1 MLVTD
6 FKDLRRQSPR
16 RMVGGCDD
24 RAGRWARAAL
34 QGPPPAG
41 RRLPRR
47 GRAPPFWPPLADGC
61 SRDIRTCPPPRA
73 EGPSAS
79 ASGAR
84 VYADMSDSGSLA
96 FDKGHPCMTD
106 RPHERE
112 SVFQAALQATPA
124 MTTATKRLLRQF
136 RAPRRSSFSRAHALG
151 CTVLSGFGMSHTE
164 LRGSGH
170 DTTTRRDA
178 ISGVTIWGLRRCRW
192 VALDPGGCANPT
204 VCPQSAFD
212 LRAEFGSNGFVFSRR
227 RPAAPLP
234 SCCRSGRNDRMTVQE
249 HAGGVQLYKRTG

>member
-16 RMVGGCDD
+16 RVVGGCDH

-61 SRDIRTCPPPRA
+61 SRDIRTCPPRWA

-84 VYADMSDSGSLA
+84 VYADMCDTGSLA

-112 SVFQAALQATPA
+112 SVFQGAPEAARS
-124 MTTATKRLLRQF
+124 MTTATKPLLRQF
-136 RAPRRSSFSRAHALG
+136 RAPRRSSFSRGHALG
-151 CTVLSGFGMSHTE
+151 CTVLSGK
-164 LRGSGH
+164 
-170 DTTTRRDA
+170 
-178 ISGVTIWGLRRCRW
+178 
-192 VALDPGGCANPT
+192 
-204 VCPQSAFD
+204 SAFD

-227 RPAAPLP
+227 WPAAPLP